1 MARQAQRVTRAPEE
15 SKARILDA
23 AQIAFGTIGYARS
36 GVREIAESAGVAPS
50 LVMHYFGSKEALFE
64 QAFIRSVQMTA
75 ALSVARENF
84 GLNSLELLSE
94 DQADNVRA
102 AAMLAQSIGD
112 PAARAVAGELIEEA
126 VLAPMADWLGKP
138 HARGRAQ
145 LVAMLALGF
154 TSLRMLVPPDPQ
166 AKEDRYVADWMA
178 RTLQRLADGED

>member
-23 AQIAFGTIGYARS
+23 AQIAFGTVGYARS
-36 GVREIAESAGVAPS
+36 GVREIAEAAGVAPS

-64 QAFIRSVQMTA
+64 QAFMRSVQMTA
-75 ALSVARENF
+75 ALSVARDSF
-84 GLNSLELLSE
+84 GANAVDLLSE
-94 DQADNVRA
+94 EQADNVRA

-112 PAARAVAGELIEEA
+112 PAARSVAGELIEEA
-126 VLAPMADWLGKP
+126 VLAPMADWLGRP

-154 TSLRMLVPPDPQ
+154 TSLRMLVPPDP
-166 AKEDRYVADWMA
+166 AAEDDRYVAGWMA